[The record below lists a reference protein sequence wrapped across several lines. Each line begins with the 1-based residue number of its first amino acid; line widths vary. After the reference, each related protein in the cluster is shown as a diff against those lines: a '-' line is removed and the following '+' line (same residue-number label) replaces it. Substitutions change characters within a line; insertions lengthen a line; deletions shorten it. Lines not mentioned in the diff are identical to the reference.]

1 MSTFAAP
8 SPAFDNLAAAAP
20 QEQRRQARRTRL
32 SAPEVLVLAILLA
45 LLLASA
51 MVARHPAGHDVRST
65 SVRVESGQTLWDLAK
80 SHPVAGMSTDQT
92 AELIAGLNDLG
103 TRGLVAHMVVRVPA
117 TTPSD
122 VLASR

>member
-8 SPAFDNLAAAAP
+8 SPAFDNLAAAVP
-20 QEQRRQARRTRL
+20 QGRRQARRTRL
-32 SAPEVLVLAILLA
+32 SAPEILVLAILLA
-45 LLLASA
+45 LLLAGA
-51 MVARHPAGHDVRST
+51 MVSRRPDGHDVRST
-65 SVRVESGQTLWDLAK
+65 SVRVESGQTLWNLAE

-103 TRGLVAHMVVRVPA
+103 GRGLVAHTIVRVPA

-122 VLASR
+122 AVASR